1 MVLHISFNV
10 PRACI
15 FRDQNNSWQLDRESG
30 SVVIILRSDDRIGVN
45 SRVYRFRDPCDVCR
59 VRGHIIRAINKRTYP
74 RIFDTNRI
82 HTNQRFDIGDGCWRH
97 VVFKCTLYHGRELRG
112 ILTCQNINP
121 GYSCDNGL
129 EQSLFKHSGPYFKPG
144 AFLINLQLGR
154 LSVIDFR
161 ISVSKLGF
169 IVFSILCPNYIY
181 INRDIVGYRANN
193 DVIIAITY
201 SFINDIFRRVC
212 DLNLSIVFVYSY
224 INSTFT
230 DSVYDVN
237 SIVCHSIDISGFIK
251 QFGHTDVFI
260 WLVIG

>member
-82 HTNQRFDIGDGCWRH
+82 HTNQRFDI
-97 VVFKCTLYHGRELRG
+97 
-112 ILTCQNINP
+112 